1 LNELRRE
8 LLLKDIDS
16 ILQQILFEAVRK
28 AGNDKIEISEIMFE
42 RPKRE
47 GQGDRASNIAM
58 KAAKQLGKNPRLLA
72 DEIVSEIKKSEY
84 IEKIEVAGPGFINF
98 FLTPLWLQHTVEA
111 ILLNPDTFGSSN
123 IGNGKRVQVEF
134 ASANPTGPL
143 HIGHGRGAAV
153 GDTIGNLLSFTGWN
167 VEKEYYLNDA
177 GLQMQ
182 ILGASTQSRYFE
194 LLGKADKAPLPETS
208 YKGEYIREIAKI
220 IIESEGDKYI
230 SQPLEDS
237 AQFFTDF
244 AASSILA
251 DIKED
256 LSEFG
261 IKFDVWYSEKSL
273 YTRGLVSETLKYLKE
288 RELAFSHEGA
298 LWFKSPIKS
307 NTEENE
313 NTNAEDEDRVLI
325 RSNGAPTYFAS
336 DIAYHKNKFDRG
348 FEMLIDV
355 WGADHHGYVPRMKAA
370 ITALGHSPDSFEVLL
385 IQFVNLLRNGEL
397 VPMSTRSGQVV
408 TLREVRKEVGN
419 DAARWFFL
427 MRNSDSHLDFDL
439 ELAKQQSNENPVY
452 YAQYAHARA
461 CSIKKEC
468 AERGLMRS
476 INLSFNINAL
486 TEIEERKIISR
497 LAIFPQEVAR
507 AANELAPHIMTNYV
521 FDLAGD
527 FHAFYNAHRVMC
539 EDNEKLSSRLQLV
552 EAAKIVLSRALGII
566 GVCAPERM

>member
-1 LNELRRE
+1 MN
-8 LLLKDIDS
+8 DIDS
-16 ILQQILFEAVRK
+16 VLRQIIFEAVQK
-28 AGNDKIEISEIMFE
+28 VISDRVNINEIMLE

-47 GQGDRASNIAM
+47 GQGDRSTNIAM

-72 DEIVSEIKKSEY
+72 YEIVSAINKSDY

-98 FLTPLWLQHTVEA
+98 FLTPLWLQHTIEA
-111 ILLNPDTFGSSN
+111 ILSNPDSFGAQN
-123 IGNGKRVQVEF
+123 TGKGKKVQVEF
-134 ASANPTGPL
+134 VSANPTGPL

-153 GDTIGNLLSFTGWN
+153 GDTIGNLLAFAGWK

-194 LLGKADKAPLPETS
+194 LLGAADKAPLPEIS
-208 YKGEYIREIAKI
+208 YKGEYIKDIASI
-220 IIESEGDKYI
+220 IVENEGDRFI

-237 AQFFTDF
+237 MPFFTDF
-244 AASSILA
+244 AVSNILA
-251 DIKED
+251 DIVSD
-256 LSEFG
+256 LREFG
-261 IKFDVWYSEKSL
+261 IVFDVWYSERSL
-273 YTRGLVSETLKYLKE
+273 YTRNLVSEAMKYLKE
-288 RELAFSHEGA
+288 KELAFEHEGA

-307 NTEENE
+307 GTEESE
-313 NTNAEDEDRVLI
+313 DTNAEDADRVLI

-348 FEMLIDV
+348 FERLIDV

-370 ITALGHSPDSFEVLL
+370 IAALGHSPDSFEVLL

-397 VPMSTRSGQVV
+397 VPMSTRSGQFV
-408 TLREVRKEVGN
+408 TLREVREEVGN

-439 ELAKQQSNENPVY
+439 ELAKKQSNENPVY
-452 YAQYAHARA
+452 YVQYAHARA
-461 CSIKKEC
+461 CSIRREC
-468 AERGLMRS
+468 TERGLLNDMKTD
-476 INLSFNINAL
+476 FNINVL
-486 TEIEERKIISR
+486 TEIEERKLIAR

-507 AANELAPHIMTNYV
+507 AANELAPHIMTNYM
-521 FDLAGD
+521 FELAGD

-539 EDNEKLSSRLQLV
+539 DDSEKSSSRLQLV
-552 EAAKIVLSRALGII
+552 EAVRIVLSRALKLL
-566 GVCAPERM
+566 GVSAPERM